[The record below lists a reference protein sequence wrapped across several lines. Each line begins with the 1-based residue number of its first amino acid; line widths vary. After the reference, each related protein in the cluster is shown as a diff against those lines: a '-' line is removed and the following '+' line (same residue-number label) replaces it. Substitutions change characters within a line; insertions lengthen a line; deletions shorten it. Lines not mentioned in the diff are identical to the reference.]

1 MVHKDP
7 SFWIYIWPLDGTA
20 DRVFISF
27 LSLFLFPVSL
37 FSPRSPFPLTCS
49 LLCYF
54 FFYTVAV
61 QNRSLQM
68 WRAIWSLVRFFMEDY
83 QPWYTQ
89 AWAEEWTHI
98 HSGLTYAWF
107 SCRLMTVN
115 FEFWSLRSVSQFGMR
130 AGEINIGKYYL
141 CYLGFRLLNTSSSFK
156 TPLERRL
163 LL

>member
-1 MVHKDP
+1 MALQTE
-7 SFWIYIWPLDGTA
+7 S
-20 DRVFISF
+20 S
-27 LSLFLFPVSL
+27 SL
-37 FSPRSPFPLTCS
+37 FSLSFYFQLLFFSPLSPFPLTCS

-54 FFYTVAV
+54 FFYTVAE

-68 WRAIWSLVRFFMEDY
+68 WRAIWSLDRYFMEDY
-83 QPWYTQ
+83 QPWYTP

-98 HSGLTYAWF
+98 HSGLTYAISLSF
-107 SCRLMTVN
+107 NDCVN

-130 AGEINIGKYYL
+130 AWEINIGKYYL
-141 CYLGFRLLNTSSSFK
+141 CYLGFRLLNITSSFG